1 MKLTRREF
9 ILASMS
15 AMLTACTQSTSHNN
29 GNIILG
35 GGQYI
40 KDGEKQ
46 ISFVLSVVNLETK
59 VRDLTPMVFLA
70 HGIHRNPTNK
80 NQLAIFEKKGPHA
93 CEYDLSSRKI
103 TRSIPKIN
111 NRYFYGHGAYSLD
124 GKILFSTETE
134 LTGLNGLIG
143 IRNSSDLTY
152 LGEFPSYGKE
162 PHECK
167 LIDNGKTL
175 VVTNGGGDKNGEPPS
190 VTYIDVNSQKL
201 IEKVELTRAELN
213 TGHLAIGEKGDLV
226 VVSAPRAGLGKEHL
240 GGVSIRPKGQRLES
254 ISNPEAV
261 TQKML
266 GEALSV
272 SIHNKKRIAVV
283 THPDGNMVTFWSIA
297 DRKLLKVLD
306 MPRPRGVELTVD
318 QSQFLISYGNNANLA
333 TVSVDTLELEQSA
346 IIYSSYITGSHI
358 YNWSREMNEIFY
370 PG

>member
-9 ILASMS
+9 IIASMS
-15 AMLTACTQSTSHNN
+15 AMLAACTQSKSTNS
-29 GNIILG
+29 NIILG
-35 GGQYI
+35 GGKYI
-40 KDGEKQ
+40 KEGESQ
-46 ISFVLSVVNLETK
+46 ASFVLSVVNLENK
-59 VRDLTPMVFLA
+59 VRDLTPMSFLA
-70 HGIHRNPTNK
+70 HGIHRNPTNQ
-80 NQLAIFEKKGPHA
+80 NQLAIFEKKGPNA
-93 CEYDLSSRKI
+93 CEYDLSSKKI
-103 TRSIPKIN
+103 VRVIPKID

-134 LTGLNGLIG
+134 LSGLNGMIG
-143 IRNSSDLTY
+143 IRDSIDLTY

-175 VVTNGGGDKNGEPPS
+175 VVTNGGGDKNGDSPS

-226 VVSAPRAGLGKEHL
+226 VVSAPRAGLGKTSL
-240 GGVSIRPKGQRLES
+240 GGVSIRPKGKALES
-254 ISNPEAV
+254 IDNPENV
-261 TQKML
+261 TQKMF

-297 DRKLLKVLD
+297 DRKLLKVID

-333 TVSVDTLELEQSA
+333 SVSVDTLELDQSA

-358 YNWSREMNEIFY
+358 YNWSREMSEIYY